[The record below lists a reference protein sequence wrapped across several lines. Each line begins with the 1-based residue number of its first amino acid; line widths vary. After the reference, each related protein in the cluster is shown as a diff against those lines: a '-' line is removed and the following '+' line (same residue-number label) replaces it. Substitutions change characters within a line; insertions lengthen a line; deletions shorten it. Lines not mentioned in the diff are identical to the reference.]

1 MTTLSIIIVTYNP
14 GAILLD
20 CLWSLPAG
28 VTDLTYE
35 VIVVDNAST
44 DGLVQQAQ
52 VAFPHHRYILNTDN
66 RGFAGGNNQGLAQA
80 TGDYLLLLNP
90 DVIVEPGSLKAMVAF
105 LETASSVGIVGPR
118 TLNRNGD
125 LAHTAHGLYT
135 AWSVL
140 REYLG
145 LNRLFLLTDS
155 PSPTDRTP
163 VRVAW
168 VQAHC
173 LLLRHQV
180 YEQVGGLDEAFF
192 LFCEDPDFCERAAGA
207 GWQTWYLPNEIV
219 RHLESSTISRYPE
232 RRIRSY
238 HLSPLHYFRKR
249 GRHGQVLLLKLGFTL
264 ELIIK
269 GLAKPARLS
278 FHLQLLREIWRN

>member
-20 CLWSLPAG
+20 CMRSLPAG

-105 LETASSVGIVGPR
+105 LESASSVGIVGPR

-135 AWSVL
+135 ARSVL

-145 LNRLFLLTDS
+145 LDRLFPLTDS

-173 LLLRHQV
+173 LLLRRQV

-192 LFCEDPDFCERAAGA
+192 LFCEDPDFCDRAAGA

-219 RHLESSTISRYPE
+219 RHLESSTVSRYPE

-249 GRHGQVLLLKLGFTL
+249 GQHGPVLLLKLGFTL

-269 GLAKPARLS
+269 ALAKPARLS